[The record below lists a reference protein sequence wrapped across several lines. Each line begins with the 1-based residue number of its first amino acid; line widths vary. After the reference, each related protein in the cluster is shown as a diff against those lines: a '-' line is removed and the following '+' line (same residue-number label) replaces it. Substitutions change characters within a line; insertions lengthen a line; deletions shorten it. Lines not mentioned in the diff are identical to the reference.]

1 MKKNNTYL
9 ADDEI
14 DLRDLIKSLWR
25 NKILILSISI
35 ICGLAGYL
43 YGSFQTQELKTEIQL
58 RNPPIQLF
66 DPYIIFLDNSSNI
79 KNKKDNSNIKKD
91 NIEEFMSDF
100 RMNFLSLDNLQSFTK
115 ESKEFDNL
123 KAYLEL
129 RNISAKIYFYGKIGE
144 AKEKNGIIPN
154 KFFLHFPKELDGETF
169 LNNYVEFIK
178 NKTILDF
185 KIKLKF
191 LIENKI
197 IVYKN
202 SLEKAKLINLENP
215 ILRSPS
221 PNLLV
226 VNEPDDLFYKG
237 IKILTQDIINFKK
250 ILTEL
255 ENEHINFEIIL
266 DKANNSPVNSSMP
279 RSSYFAIGF
288 LLGLF
293 LSLGIIFFKAINEF
307 NGK

>member
-14 DLRDLIKSLWR
+14 DLANFIKSLWR

-66 DPYIIFLDNSSNI
+66 DRYIIFLDNS
-79 KNKKDNSNIKKD
+79 SNIKKD

-266 DKANNSPVNSSMP
+266 DKAYNSPVNSSMP